1 MLGKSPKFCRSC
13 GLDKIIKGS
22 RKFKWLKDTFAGG
35 LSLTLGSRRKKKGV
49 QRGKEQRMITERW
62 LLSQNK
68 NTYFS

>member
-22 RKFKWLKDTFAGG
+22 RKFKRLKDTFGG
-35 LSLTLGSRRKKKGV
+35 LSLTLGNRRKKKGV
-49 QRGKEQRMITERW
+49 QRGKEQRMIRKRW

-68 NTYFS
+68 KTYFS